1 MSNAMKERIKKEVEK
16 NEILCDLS
24 SIELTEENL
33 NFILKEIKTSPNI
46 GEIIWKEEKN
56 DHTKILIDQIENELI
71 SNNKR
76 FRSFPTDH
84 IHCLLC
90 SHCNETEFEKD
101 YMKSNTL
108 FDDKKYKIL
117 KENKWQVHQVF
128 KERGYKSVLYINK
141 QTKNLVLAFQGIKL
155 EVRDFFLQDSIIG
168 STIYSMIA
176 NKEIAPQTVYS
187 YVHTQLAAEIC
198 KEKIAEHYSLSF
210 TGFGFGAWLAEQA
223 IYFSIK
229 EFSFQGLGFDN
240 VKAVTFESPGSK
252 DYLEILNTSN
262 ICNSESN
269 FELKNLNIVT
279 YLLAPNFM
287 NTCNQHLGKV
297 YRVFTHKKKHFEGLN
312 TFFVALIDRIPV
324 EIIRKKLRKCY
335 DENVKSNLDR
345 YSFYLNGF
353 MSLFQDGLNSI
364 LNAFEANTANQKRM
378 LDWPK
383 IVFTPSQDFKDNFKN
398 LFDFNHV
405 FELIPDGGI
414 IPEKAKKFISK
425 GVNFFMNKA
434 VTFIS
439 ENLLSGITVIIN
451 FIIEIINGNLNN
463 EQCLNCFEYD
473 DNLNEYNK
481 DEKEIKSE
489 KTDFNMKYLAHY
501 RIEDVNLHRDIL
513 LDEKKG
519 SIDHFLWNLYYY
531 GKENKVLNN
540 LKNKLLE
547 KQLFD
552 LRQLYEIDSSEKF
565 ETIITSKQL
574 DENKIEIESIR
585 FRLDR
590 LLKINKD
597 LKTFLHEL
605 IGLKNTTDDSI
616 DIQNIEVVAL
626 DKHFTGKFNNYF

>member
-481 DEKEIKSE
+481 DEKEFKSE

-540 LKNKLLE
+540 LKNKLIE

>member
-383 IVFTPSQDFKDNFKN
+383 ILFTPSQDFKDNFKN

-540 LKNKLLE
+540 LKNKLIE

-590 LLKINKD
+590 LLKIYKD
-597 LKTFLHEL
+597 LKALFKEKL
-605 IGLKNTTDDSI
+605 S
-616 DIQNIEVVAL
+616 EVIVKEKL
-626 DKHFTGKFNNYF
+626 N

>member
-501 RIEDVNLHRDIL
+501 RIEDVIRNRFI
-513 LDEKKG
+513 
-519 SIDHFLWNLYYY
+519 
-531 GKENKVLNN
+531 GK
-540 LKNKLLE
+540 
-547 KQLFD
+547 
-552 LRQLYEIDSSEKF
+552 I
-565 ETIITSKQL
+565 
-574 DENKIEIESIR
+574 
-585 FRLDR
+585 
-590 LLKINKD
+590 
-597 LKTFLHEL
+597 
-605 IGLKNTTDDSI
+605 
-616 DIQNIEVVAL
+616 
-626 DKHFTGKFNNYF
+626 

>member
-383 IVFTPSQDFKDNFKN
+383 ILFTPSQDFKDNFKN

-501 RIEDVNLHRDIL
+501 RIEDVNLYRDIL

-519 SIDHFLWNLYYY
+519 SIDHFL
-531 GKENKVLNN
+531 
-540 LKNKLLE
+540 
-547 KQLFD
+547 
-552 LRQLYEIDSSEKF
+552 
-565 ETIITSKQL
+565 
-574 DENKIEIESIR
+574 
-585 FRLDR
+585 
-590 LLKINKD
+590 
-597 LKTFLHEL
+597 
-605 IGLKNTTDDSI
+605 
-616 DIQNIEVVAL
+616 
-626 DKHFTGKFNNYF
+626 

>member
-597 LKTFLHEL
+597 LKAFLHEL

-626 DKHFTGKFNNYF
+626 DKHFTGKIINYF

>member
-383 IVFTPSQDFKDNFKN
+383 ILFTPSQDFKDNFKN

-540 LKNKLLE
+540 LKNKLIE

-616 DIQNIEVVAL
+616 DIPNIEDQAL

>member
-519 SIDHFLWNLYYY
+519 SIDHFLWN
-531 GKENKVLNN
+531 
-540 LKNKLLE
+540 
-547 KQLFD
+547 
-552 LRQLYEIDSSEKF
+552 SEKF

>member
-383 IVFTPSQDFKDNFKN
+383 ILFTPSQDFKDNFKN